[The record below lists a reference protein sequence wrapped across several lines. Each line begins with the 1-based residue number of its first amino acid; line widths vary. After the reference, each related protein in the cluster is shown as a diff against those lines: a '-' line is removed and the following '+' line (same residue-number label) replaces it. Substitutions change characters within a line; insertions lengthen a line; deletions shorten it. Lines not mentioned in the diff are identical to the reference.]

1 MKFDFIINTCI
12 FFYFKYVYTG
22 SLLNMECEH
31 CEKVTLIPTGTRH
44 GPNVWDV
51 NSKLGAG
58 KLIFYKTYLTFY
70 V

>member
-1 MKFDFIINTCI
+1 
-12 FFYFKYVYTG
+12 
-22 SLLNMECEH
+22 MECEH
-31 CEKVTLIPTGTRH
+31 CEKFTLIPTGTRH
-44 GPNVWDV
+44 GRNVWDV